1 VQEPEEAIERAG
13 GDRDRTA
20 FFWGLAFLAP
30 DLDATVAARG
40 EQAGE
45 IRDAVQPG
53 RRIATLRR
61 SAGLS
66 VPVALMTP
74 PP

>member
-1 VQEPEEAIERAG
+1 LERTVAFL
-13 GDRDRTA
+13 GDR
-20 FFWGLAFLAP
+20 
-30 DLDATVAARG
+30 V
-40 EQAGE
+40 GE

-74 PP
+74 P